1 MRRLVV
7 GLMCAALLA
16 ACSGTAS
23 ESRDSISPQT
33 STTTTTDP
41 NNPLGCPED
50 GIDYGC
56 PTEPLDTTPDIPADV
71 LSASCEKVRAEKP
84 VKVEYQAFDSPGI
97 ITTSL
102 AIDADGNKIIGGL
115 MSDAHDFEP
124 ASAVK
129 TVGII
134 WRTFEFIAKFDAD
147 SHFQWIQCFEQSS
160 PYHWFRGIT
169 VDVDRMGNV
178 YACDWQLRKFTP
190 EGTPLWET
198 NGPAENIGTC
208 RTDLD
213 GNTFIQG
220 ETTLMIDSSGKKKW
234 SKEETYFSSFSSP
247 YNKKL
252 FAASPN
258 ELSQIT
264 TSGKKVWSIVFKRRV
279 DIGPHGVYIGVG
291 DEYPTEKIALATD
304 SEGNALVAIPL
315 NTSNDFDPSKKS
327 KVIGPYWI
335 QDLVVAKYSSKGAL
349 LWAKKLRIPG
359 VKLKTTM
366 RFADGFDI
374 SVLPSGEF
382 ILLGGAKTQKYSN
395 RNRLFLARFTPEGV
409 QKKFEWLYK
418 YNSFTHNLGHELEAT
433 KDGELLV
440 TSEFQEVAPFLISRA
455 G

>member
-1 MRRLVV
+1 
-7 GLMCAALLA
+7 
-16 ACSGTAS
+16 
-23 ESRDSISPQT
+23 
-33 STTTTTDP
+33 
-41 NNPLGCPED
+41 
-50 GIDYGC
+50 
-56 PTEPLDTTPDIPADV
+56 
-71 LSASCEKVRAEKP
+71 
-84 VKVEYQAFDSPGI
+84 
-97 ITTSL
+97 
-102 AIDADGNKIIGGL
+102 
-115 MSDAHDFEP
+115 
-124 ASAVK
+124 
-129 TVGII
+129 
-134 WRTFEFIAKFDAD
+134 
-147 SHFQWIQCFEQSS
+147 
-160 PYHWFRGIT
+160 
-169 VDVDRMGNV
+169 
-178 YACDWQLRKFTP
+178 
-190 EGTPLWET
+190 
-198 NGPAENIGTC
+198 
-208 RTDLD
+208 
-213 GNTFIQG
+213 
-220 ETTLMIDSSGKKKW
+220 
-234 SKEETYFSSFSSP
+234 
-247 YNKKL
+247 
-252 FAASPN
+252 
-258 ELSQIT
+258 
-264 TSGKKVWSIVFKRRV
+264 
-279 DIGPHGVYIGVG
+279 VG

-327 KVIGPYWI
+327 KVIRPYWI

>member
-1 MRRLVV
+1 MRRFVI
-7 GLMCAALLA
+7 GLICAAFLT
-16 ACSGTAS
+16 ACSGTAT
-23 ESRDSISPQT
+23 ESRNSISSQT
-33 STTTTTDP
+33 STTSTTDP

-56 PTEPLDTTPDIPADV
+56 PTAPLDTTPEIPADV
-71 LSASCEKVRAEKP
+71 LSASCEKVRAKEP
-84 VKVEYQAFDSPGI
+84 VKVEYDPFDSPGV

-134 WRTFEFIAKFDAD
+134 GRTFEFIAKFDVD
-147 SHFQWIQCFEQSS
+147 SQFQWIHCFGQSS

-220 ETTLMIDSSGKKKW
+220 ETTLMINSSGKKKW
-234 SKEETYFSSFSSP
+234 STEGTYFSSFSSP
-247 YNKKL
+247 HKKQL

-258 ELSQIT
+258 ELTQLT
-264 TSGKKVWSIVFKRRV
+264 TSGKKVWSIDFQRRI
-279 DIGPHGVYIGVG
+279 DIGPNGVYIGFG
-291 DEYPTEKIALATD
+291 DEFPTEKIALASD

-327 KVIGPYWI
+327 KVIRPFWI
-335 QDLVVAKYSSKGAL
+335 QDLVVAKYSSEGAL

-374 SVLPSGEF
+374 SVLPTGEF
-382 ILLGGAKTQKYSN
+382 ILLGGAKTQKYSD
-395 RNRLFLARFTPEGV
+395 RNRLFLARFTPDGV
-409 QKKFEWLYK
+409 QKKFEWLYR
-418 YNSFTHNLGHELEAT
+418 YNSFTHNLGHELEVT
-433 KDGELLV
+433 EDGEVLV
-440 TSEFQEVAPFLISRA
+440 TSEFQEVAPFLISRP